1 MTVQASGE
9 PGLVRPLREAV
20 EKTIKAQID
29 KGNAAAKPTEN
40 RQTVSHEDA
49 VLSRDETITKISS
62 AEFYQ
67 DVGRSVREILQKRAG
82 KVPPQFLSKKK
93 NGGED
98 EEKGKKD
105 LPPFMKSKGKKEEE
119 TEEEEEEETE
129 EEEPKKGKKA
139 KKAEKREE
147 EEEPKFPMFGK
158 KPKKA
163 E

>member
-1 MTVQASGE
+1 MTIQASGE
-9 PGLVRPLREAV
+9 PGLVRPLKEAV

-40 RQTVSHEDA
+40 RQMVSHEDA
-49 VLSRDETITKISS
+49 VPTRDETITKISS

-82 KVPPQFLSKKK
+82 KAPPQFLSKK
-93 NGGED
+93 NGGKD

-105 LPPFMKSKGKKEEE
+105 LPPFMKSKGKKEE

-129 EEEPKKGKKA
+129 DEEKGKKGKKA
-139 KKAEKREE
+139 KKAEKAEE